1 MWWPTRRRGCR
12 GMQPV
17 TNGIRRYNNE
27 IKDEKLDSV
36 DGTAKRN

>member
-1 MWWPTRRRGCR
+1 MANEEERMWS
-12 GMQPV
+12 MQPV